1 MEEFLSSN
9 GVRYEHHDLA
19 TDAPAVEYLKTRG
32 IKSVPV
38 TIIDEDT
45 VIIGYYPKKLIPA
58 LNLDVTIDLS
68 SKTDW
73 LAEKYDGILRA
84 TMRATDQLDDD
95 QLKGQVPWRPWS
107 LRDVVLH
114 IMSFPELAWLSH
126 KQGSMSSEDMAASN
140 KRLAVRVNSSEE
152 LREYGEGVRKN
163 IIEFLNSGNQ
173 TAFDRVVPAHYGGEV
188 TVVELL
194 NIILSHSTHHLKQL
208 YHHMETGLNITPKD
222 RASEKDFDGIVTPTA
237 LI

>member
-19 TDAPAVEYLKTRG
+19 TDEPAVEYLRNRG

-45 VIIGYYPKKLIPA
+45 VIIGYYPKKLVPA
-58 LNLDVTIDLS
+58 LNLNIKVDLS

-73 LAEKYDGILRA
+73 LAEKYNVILQATLRA
-84 TMRATDQLDDD
+84 TKQLTDA
-95 QLKGQVPWRPWS
+95 QLKEEVPWRPWS

-140 KRLAVRVNSSEE
+140 KRLVDVNSSRE
-152 LREYGEGVRKN
+152 LFGYGEGVRVG
-163 IIEFLNSGNQ
+163 IIEFLNSGND

-208 YHHMETGLNITPKD
+208 YHHKETGLAITPKD
-222 RASEKDFDGIVTPTA
+222 PATESDFEGIVTPAA

>member
-19 TDAPAVEYLKTRG
+19 TDEPAVEYLKSRG

-45 VIIGYYPKKLIPA
+45 VIIGYYPKKLVPA
-58 LNLDVTIDLS
+58 LNLTVKIDLS

-84 TMRATDQLDDD
+84 TLRATEQLGDD
-95 QLKGQVPWRPWS
+95 QLKEQVPWRPWS

-114 IMSFPELAWLSH
+114 IMSFPELPGRPTPASH
-126 KQGSMSSEDMAASN
+126 
-140 KRLAVRVNSSEE
+140 RC
-152 LREYGEGVRKN
+152 
-163 IIEFLNSGNQ
+163 
-173 TAFDRVVPAHYGGEV
+173 
-188 TVVELL
+188 
-194 NIILSHSTHHLKQL
+194 ST
-208 YHHMETGLNITPKD
+208 Y
-222 RASEKDFDGIVTPTA
+222 
-237 LI
+237 